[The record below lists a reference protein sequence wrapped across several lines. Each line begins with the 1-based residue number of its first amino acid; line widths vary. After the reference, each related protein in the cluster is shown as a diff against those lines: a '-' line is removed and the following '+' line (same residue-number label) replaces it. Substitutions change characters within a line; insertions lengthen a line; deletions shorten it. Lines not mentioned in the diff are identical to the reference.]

1 MKSSFTSV
9 QEQESHNNESGVIE
23 EVKIDKQR
31 LQNKF
36 NKIKIDESKCFCR
49 KCGTHVYPVERIIAE
64 KNFYH
69 KNCFRCKE
77 CNKLLS
83 VDGYMSHEAEIYCKI
98 HFKQLFQ
105 PKARFDNDGGPPVTT
120 PEADDSQEGRQRRH
134 EMIIRENIPE
144 ELPPDVVRF
153 NSTYAQ
159 RHLFGVVERHHI
171 RHPEV
176 TGRDYSTA
184 ACGMAR

>member
-1 MKSSFTSV
+1 MSRKKFC
-9 QEQESHNNESGVIE
+9 EGVRRGGAE
-23 EVKIDKQR
+23 A
-31 LQNKF
+31 
-36 NKIKIDESKCFCR
+36 IKIDESKCFCR

-105 PKARFDNDGGPPVTT
+105 PKARFDNDAGPR
-120 PEADDSQEGRQRRH
+120 RQRRH

-144 ELPPDVVRF
+144 ELPPDVVRS
-153 NSTYAQ
+153 STNLVKVNLLGSGKEGLSEAAMYVRNKRGGVLACSLHGPCIRATCLSEVEQQ
-159 RHLFGVVERHHI
+159 RYGNTSVVE
-171 RHPEV
+171 
-176 TGRDYSTA
+176 
-184 ACGMAR
+184 